1 MMPAENK
8 NDPLPIAYGICA
20 TLVRKHEPD
29 RHVSAMFAPP
39 DRRRHLHALQA
50 FSLEIAGVRGQAKEA
65 LPGEMR
71 LQWWRD
77 ALNGVRTEE
86 VNAHPVAFAIRN
98 TIAENSLPMSAF
110 QNLIDARVGDLYDDL
125 HPDWNAL
132 EGYCG
137 ETSSSLFQLACLI
150 LQKGKGAGA
159 PEAAG
164 HAGVAYALAGLL
176 RALPWH
182 ARRGQVMLPQSLLTT
197 VGLDRE
203 DIVSG
208 SDSERLRAALAE
220 MRAKAWGHLVAYEKL
235 RPDLPSEIRPAFL
248 PLASVPLYLKA
259 MEKPN
264 YKPFGTIIELAH
276 WLRVWRMW
284 RLSKSF

>member
-1 MMPAENK
+1 LSDVSSE
-8 NDPLPIAYGICA
+8 AYRICGEV
-20 TLVRKHEPD
+20 VRKHDPD
-29 RHVSAMFAPP
+29 RHVAALFAPA
-39 DRRRHLHALQA
+39 DRRPHLHALQA

-65 LPGEMR
+65 LPGEVR

-77 ALNGVRTEE
+77 ALNGERTDEA
-86 VNAHPVAFAIRN
+86 NAHPVAFAIRQ
-98 TIAENSLPMSAF
+98 TISENNLPVQALHD
-110 QNLIDARVGDLYDDL
+110 LIDARVSDLYDDL

-137 ETSSSLFQLACLI
+137 ETSSALFQMACLI

-164 HAGVAYALAGLL
+164 HAGVAYAYAGLL

-182 ARRGQVMLPQSLLTT
+182 ARRGQVMLPQSLLDA

-208 SDSERLRAALAE
+208 SDSEKLRAALAE
-220 MRAKAWGHLVAYEKL
+220 MRTKARGHLAAFEEL
-235 RPDLPSEIRPAFL
+235 RLGLPVGLRPAFL
-248 PLASVPLYLKA
+248 PLASVPRYLEG
-259 MEKPN
+259 MEMGN

-284 RLSKSF
+284 RW